1 MGGLGEGSRVG
12 EHSYHLIDRY
22 NILILGV
29 VFFSFFSFQFDWHTG
44 CILFLP
50 CCVIIVFFPHRI
62 RTCLLQ
68 LASDHVAAFFSS

>member
-1 MGGLGEGSRVG
+1 MG

-22 NILILGV
+22 DILILGV
-29 VFFSFFSFQFDWHTG
+29 VFFSFLSNSIGTPAVY
-44 CILFLP
+44 CISFLP
-50 CCVIIVFFPHRI
+50 CCVIIVFSPHRI